1 MYHEPVLKEQVIA
14 HLQVK
19 EGQKYIDAT
28 LGDGGHT
35 LAILEKGGIVLGI
48 DVNEQSITRALQR
61 INTAGFSKSF
71 FPCRGN
77 FEHIQEL
84 AENSGFTH
92 VAGIIYDLGYSSFQ
106 LDESE
111 IGLSFLRDTPL
122 DMRLNKD
129 LGVTAADLVNSL
141 SESEL
146 TQLIRNYS
154 DEKFAKPFARA
165 IVSSRNLKKIQTTKQ
180 LADILKSASSPGY
193 EHGRIHPATR
203 TFQALRIVVND
214 ELGNLERSLPRAA
227 RLLLPGG
234 RMLVISF
241 HSLEDRIVKNFVKE
255 SERFGKGAQPWLKSV
270 TAKPIEPL
278 STEVLANNRARS
290 AKLRVIEKFEGQK
303 KS

>member
-1 MYHEPVLKEQVIA
+1 MYHDPVLKEELIA

-19 EGQKYIDAT
+19 SGQKYIDAT
-28 LGDGGHT
+28 LGDGGHS
-35 LAILEKGGIVLGI
+35 LLILEKGGIVLGL
-48 DVNEQSITRALQR
+48 DVNEMSLERAVKR
-61 INTAGFSKSF
+61 INDAGYSRSF
-71 FPCRGN
+71 FPCKGN
-77 FEHIQEL
+77 FEHIDDL
-84 AENSGFTH
+84 AKSCGFNE
-92 VAGIIYDLGYSSFQ
+92 VSGIIFDLGYSSYQ
-106 LDESE
+106 LDESD
-111 IGLSFLRDTPL
+111 IGLSFLRDSPL

-141 SESEL
+141 SENEL

-165 IVSSRNLKKIQTTKQ
+165 IIASRNLKKIQTTRQ

-234 RMLVISF
+234 RMIVISF
-241 HSLEDRIVKNFVKE
+241 HSLEDRIVKLFAKE
-255 SERFGKGAQPWLKSV
+255 QERFGNGAQPRLKSV
-270 TAKPIEPL
+270 TARPIEP
-278 STEVLANNRARS
+278 SVTEVRDNVRSRS
-290 AKLRVIEKFEGQK
+290 AKMRALEKI
-303 KS
+303 

>member
-1 MYHEPVLKEQVIA
+1 MYHEPVLKEEVIA

-48 DVNEQSITRALQR
+48 DINDQSLERAIHR
-61 INTAGFSKSF
+61 INSAGYGKSF
-71 FPCRGN
+71 FPCKGN
-77 FEHIQEL
+77 FEHIDAL
-84 AENSGFTH
+84 AEDTGFNQVSG
-92 VAGIIYDLGYSSFQ
+92 ILMDLGYSSFQ
-106 LDESE
+106 LDESD
-111 IGLSFLRDTPL
+111 IGLSFLRDSPL

-141 SESEL
+141 SEKEL
-146 TQLIRNYS
+146 TQLISNYS
-154 DEKFAKPFARA
+154 DEKFAKSFAHA
-165 IVSSRNLKKIQTTKQ
+165 IVLSRNLKKIQTTRQ

-234 RMLVISF
+234 RMIVISF
-241 HSLEDRIVKNFVKE
+241 HSLEDRIVKMFAKE
-255 SERFGKGAQPWLKSV
+255 QERIRNGAQPWLKSV
-270 TAKPIEPL
+270 TTKPVEPT
-278 STEVLANNRARS
+278 STEVQSNARSRS
-290 AKLRVIEKFEGQK
+290 AKMRVLERKVYL
-303 KS
+303 

>member
-1 MYHEPVLKEQVIA
+1 MYHAPVLREEVLA
-14 HLQVK
+14 HLQIK
-19 EGQKYIDAT
+19 KGQKYIDAT

-35 LAILEKGGIVLGI
+35 ISMLEKGAVVLGI
-48 DVNEQSITRALQR
+48 DVNDQSLERAIHR
-61 INTAGFSKSF
+61 INEAGYGKSF
-71 FPCRGN
+71 FPCKGN
-77 FEHIQEL
+77 FEHIETL
-84 AENSGFTH
+84 ASNTGFSE
-92 VAGIIYDLGYSSFQ
+92 VSGIIYDLGYSSYQ

-141 SESEL
+141 SENEL

-165 IVSSRNLKKIQTTKQ
+165 IILARSLKKIQTTKQ

-255 SERFGKGAQPWLKSV
+255 NQRFGKGAQPRLKSV
-270 TAKPIEPL
+270 TDKPIEPS
-278 STEVLANNRARS
+278 STEVQENARSRS
-290 AKLRVIEKFEGQK
+290 AKLRVIERL
-303 KS
+303 